1 MELPGWW
8 WWSTGVET
16 FQSYLEMFHS
26 VNAHIADN
34 QGCLLAEDV
43 DDADVVLGVE
53 VSRKYSLSEDLVE
66 QLIPCLIRLL
76 LLVGG
81 GGGR

>member
-1 MELPGWW
+1 MG
-8 WWSTGVET
+8 T
-16 FQSYLEMFHS
+16 FQSYLEMLHS

-53 VSRKYSLSEDLVE
+53 VSRKYSLSEDLIE